1 MSNFDFEDINLVP
14 KLCIVDSRS
23 ECSTDMVLGKYTFR
37 LPVVPANMECVI
49 DQEVAIKLASHRYF
63 YIYHR
68 FNNDTVEFSKKMKEQ
83 SLPISISLGV
93 NEDSYK
99 IIDELVRQNITPDF
113 ITIDIAHGHSI
124 KMKNIVLYIYKKY
137 PSSTPFIIAGNVS
150 TGDAVRDLEEWG
162 ANAIKAGI
170 GPGSACST
178 YTMTGFGSRGAQAS
192 TILYCSQAKTKPET
206 KIIAD
211 GGIKEPGDIA
221 KALALGADFVMV
233 GGMFSGL
240 SDSPGN
246 LVKGQDGKLYK
257 EFWGSASEFQSGK
270 KDRIEGTKKLIP
282 AKYHGYL
289 DEMRYIHQSL
299 QSAISYGGGK
309 DLACLKSVKYILKKM
324 R

>member
-1 MSNFDFEDINLVP
+1 MSHFDFEDINLVP
-14 KLCIVDSRS
+14 KLCVVDSRA
-23 ECSTDMVLGKYTFR
+23 ECSTNIELGKYTFL

-49 DQEVAIKLASHRYF
+49 DEKIAKKLASHYYF

-68 FNNDTVEFSKKMKEQ
+68 FNNDTVKFCRTMRDLG
-83 SLPISISLGV
+83 LPTSISLGV
-93 NEDSYK
+93 NKDSYE
-99 IIDELVRQNITPDF
+99 IIDELVKENIVPDF

-124 KMKNIVLYIYKKY
+124 KMKQILTYIFQSFS
-137 PSSTPFIIAGNVS
+137 PSPFIIAGNVS
-150 TGDAVRDLEEWG
+150 TPEAVRDLESWG
-162 ANAIKAGI
+162 AHAIKVGI
-170 GPGSACST
+170 GPGSACTT

-192 TILYCSQAKTKPET
+192 IIQECANARLDSET

-246 LVKGQDGKLYK
+246 LVTGQDGKLYK

-282 AKYHGYL
+282 AKHHGFL
-289 DEMRYIHQSL
+289 DEMKHIQQCL
-299 QSAISYGGGK
+299 QSAISYGGGNTVR
-309 DLACLKSVKYILKKM
+309 CLKSVKYILKKIK
-324 R
+324 